1 MLKAWVILREE
12 YEKVTQRLLVSARM
26 QKEPYGSRKD

>member
-1 MLKAWVILREE
+1 MMKAWVILREE
-12 YEKVTQRLLVSARM
+12 CEKVTQRLLVFAGM